1 MASWGYETLL
11 GVADFAAATLAGWG
25 NIGTTLTILAT
36 EQGTERFLQVLDQG
50 GTIEQ
55 AFWSGVT
62 TGALDRILNKLPVE
76 KLLGKSSAKV
86 RQTLWKTMKE
96 QGLLQMGSEAAGRV
110 TDIVAD
116 TVVMGEQ
123 SEYKRLEAQYLK
135 QGLNRKEARRQA
147 LLDLAGSVA
156 VSGGSGLVQGAA
168 LGSVAQLARRL
179 FQMGKSGAEIGQ
191 EQPGQRVQP
200 GAQGVAQNT
209 AAPVVDGQ
217 PVYSDIALADYMAK
231 QAAQQKFGDAT
242 RSGAEIQH
250 TGMIEAEV
258 QPELE
263 HTTIVTPEEN
273 VVEFEQNDGTIETD
287 QKLDSEFVQN
297 QDIFEDTLKNLDD
310 NILDIMEREGGHTL
324 ERHVARDEQYL
335 VTRAQGLKGQGATT
349 YYNKQIA
356 IKATQNSIAQHA
368 KEIVEWLRESTTNRL
383 IIMTEHSFH
392 VGYGVQK
399 GETKRIEPLNKTRM
413 VIERSNNK
421 FGFRIITTY
430 PLLK

>member
-1 MASWGYETLL
+1 M
-11 GVADFAAATLAGWG
+11 
-25 NIGTTLTILAT
+25 
-36 EQGTERFLQVLDQG
+36 
-50 GTIEQ
+50 
-55 AFWSGVT
+55 
-62 TGALDRILNKLPVE
+62 
-76 KLLGKSSAKV
+76 
-86 RQTLWKTMKE
+86 
-96 QGLLQMGSEAAGRV
+96 
-110 TDIVAD
+110 
-116 TVVMGEQ
+116 
-123 SEYKRLEAQYLK
+123 
-135 QGLNRKEARRQA
+135 
-147 LLDLAGSVA
+147 
-156 VSGGSGLVQGAA
+156 VQGAA